1 MNVENRLLI
10 RLLAISGSPGRR
22 EATMSVSISG
32 TTALVTGA
40 NRGLGRALVDAL
52 LERGA
57 TRVYAGARRL
67 DSLTDLV
74 ASSGGRVVPL
84 QLDVTNADDV
94 ANVATVASDV
104 SLLINNAGVVSHMFG
119 AFDDPE
125 WLSAGREE
133 YEVNVIGPLALT
145 QRFQP
150 ILARHGGGAV
160 VNVASVVSFVSLPLA
175 PTYAAS
181 KAATHSITQ
190 YTRQALREQGTF
202 VAGAYPG
209 PVDTDMAE
217 RIPLDKTPASVVAT
231 AILDGLEAGV
241 EDILPDA
248 VARQMGAT
256 FFSNPKQL
264 EQPGKAA

>member
-1 MNVENRLLI
+1 
-10 RLLAISGSPGRR
+10 
-22 EATMSVSISG
+22 MSVSILG

-52 LERGA
+52 LDRGA

-67 DSLTDLV
+67 ESLAELV
-74 ASSGGRVVPL
+74 AASGGRVIPL
-84 QLDVTNADDV
+84 QLDVTNADDIANAAAV
-94 ANVATVASDV
+94 AGDV
-104 SLLINNAGVVSHMFG
+104 SLLINNAGVVSHSFG
-119 AFDDPE
+119 AFDDPK
-125 WLSAGREE
+125 WLPAGREE

-150 ILARHGGGAV
+150 ILASHGGGAV
-160 VNVASVVSFVSLPLA
+160 VNVASVVSFVSVAIA
-175 PTYAAS
+175 PTYSAS

-190 YTRQALREQGTF
+190 YTRQALRDQGTF

-217 RIPLDKTPASVVAT
+217 RVPLDKTPAPVVAA

-241 EDILPDA
+241 EDILPDP
-248 VARQMGAT
+248 VAREMGAT

-264 EQPGKAA
+264 EQPASAEAA